1 MQLGTRGM
9 HKNGNIFFAM
19 VTMDDCSWPKAVL
32 TNMINVSQETIA
44 SSRNFTSV
52 KVKLTVNSQSHN

>member
-1 MQLGTRGM
+1 MKRPTKVRKLQTIAV
-9 HKNGNIFFAM
+9 KNE
-19 VTMDDCSWPKAVL
+19 SWPKAVL

>member
-1 MQLGTRGM
+1 M
-9 HKNGNIFFAM
+9 HKNGNIFVAM